1 MNNLEQILKLI
12 NEKRAH
18 LIAYESFTT
27 SIINSD
33 LDAIN
38 DVLNQRESIIQSI
51 NSIDQLTNEV
61 INQSNEKELINAIFQ
76 HKIHMGEIPDK
87 YISLYEGIESIVD
100 SLENIHVLDTLIYS
114 RIDQL
119 KEEIL
124 MNIKQTNNVSKIQ
137 KYFDTYE
144 TELDSMNDLTSR
156 AKKV

>member
-1 MNNLEQILKLI
+1 MNNLEHISKLI

-18 LIAYESFTT
+18 LIAYETFTT

-33 LDAIN
+33 LDALN
-38 DVLNQRESIIQSI
+38 SVLDQRESIIQSI
-51 NSIDQLTNEV
+51 HSIDQQINEV
-61 INQSNEKELINAIFQ
+61 IEQSNEKELINAIFQ
-76 HKIHMGEIPDK
+76 HKIHMGKMPDK
-87 YISLYEGIESIVD
+87 YNSLYEGIESIID
-100 SLENIHVLDTLIYS
+100 SLENIHVLDTLIYT

-124 MNIKQTNNVSKIQ
+124 MNIKQTNNASKIQ

-144 TELDSMNDLTSR
+144 TELDSINDLTSR